1 MGFSF
6 ALTPIAK
13 KKGKTFS
20 KAYTRLARSDQ
31 TNGLG
36 TKAITI
42 NSAAAHARENVCA
55 LIEGKIMR
63 ISLIMSRFPLVRLFY
78 IFFFYAKENIER
90 SAFVE
95 NLGLSKLKVM
105 CRGGVCYRKQFKK
118 LMQ

>member
-13 KKGKTFS
+13 KKEEKNFR
-20 KAYTRLARSDQ
+20 KPTRLARSDQ

-42 NSAAAHARENVCA
+42 NSAGAHARENVCA

-78 IFFFYAKENIER
+78 IFFFLYAKENIER
-90 SAFVE
+90 SAFV
-95 NLGLSKLKVM
+95 
-105 CRGGVCYRKQFKK
+105 
-118 LMQ
+118 